1 MAQKILA
8 VLNERLM
15 RLVYRVRFCVFIMAV
30 TATKMSFMIIDTV
43 NTFIVFS
50 SFACSTNHNSSKMK
64 KDLYF
69 FYFLLISTLFHFAE
83 VDYELNPH
91 TLEGQVPWQIPCR
104 YLLDKLNVDERLKYQ
119 HIELAGFCNIDHI
132 DL

>member
-1 MAQKILA
+1 LAQKILA

-50 SFACSTNHNSSKMK
+50 SFACSTNHNRSKMK
-64 KDLYF
+64 MNLYF
-69 FYFLLISTLFHFAE
+69 FYFLFSTLFHFAE
-83 VDYELNPH
+83 VAYELNPH

-104 YLLDKLNVDERLKYQ
+104 CLLDKSNEDERLKYQ